1 MSCSNESK
9 DLGNQM
15 HDSITTA
22 ANDPEEAE

>member
-9 DLGNQM
+9 GLGNEM